1 MNLIFNIHK
10 FDMNDHIR
18 LDKPMEKI
26 IHSSLT
32 DSTLKICFVFLKY
45 ISDIG
50 GSNSYTNLD
59 ILRCKY

>member
-1 MNLIFNIHK
+1 MTILDWTNLWKKLH
-10 FDMNDHIR
+10 R
-18 LDKPMEKI
+18 
-26 IHSSLT
+26 
-32 DSTLKICFVFLKY
+32 KY

>member
-1 MNLIFNIHK
+1 MTILDWTNLWKKLYIHPK
-10 FDMNDHIR
+10 AYA
-18 LDKPMEKI
+18 
-26 IHSSLT
+26 
-32 DSTLKICFVFLKY
+32 VLKY